1 MDRAELTKEIIE
13 LQRRLNRD
21 MRRYTLDAWMELNL
35 TIPQLKSLFFIAN
48 RGSTNF
54 TKLASALGVTP
65 SNVTGIVDRL
75 VEQGLVSRQENPE
88 DRRMLMLRVTDKGE
102 AIIANLRE
110 RRASHISEI
119 LTHLSL
125 EELNSVFKGLGLLVQ
140 AAEVH
145 GGKTGSEHDDRML

>member
-48 RGSTNF
+48 WGSTNF
-54 TKLASALGVTP
+54 TKLASALEVTP

-110 RRASHISEI
+110 RRASHMSEI
-119 LTHLSL
+119 LAQLSL
-125 EELNSVFKGLGLLVQ
+125 EELNSVFKGLTLLVQ
-140 AAEVH
+140 AAEARE
-145 GGKTGSEHDDRML
+145 GKTKEEHAATK

>member
-1 MDRAELTKEIIE
+1 MDKAELTKEIIE
-13 LQRRLNRD
+13 LQRRINWD
-21 MRRYTLDAWMELNL
+21 MRQYTLDAWMELNL

-48 RGSTNF
+48 HGSTNF

-102 AIIANLRE
+102 AIIADLRE
-110 RRASHISEI
+110 RRASHMSEI
-119 LTHLSL
+119 LSNLSS
-125 EELNSVFKGLGLLVQ
+125 EELNIVVKGFNLLSRAV
-140 AAEVH
+140 EF
-145 GGKTGSEHDDRML
+145 

>member
-48 RGSTNF
+48 WGSTNF
-54 TKLASALGVTP
+54 TKLASALEVTP

-119 LTHLSL
+119 LAQLSL
-125 EELNSVFKGLGLLVQ
+125 EELNSVFKGLTLLVQ
-140 AAEVH
+140 AAEARE
-145 GGKTGSEHDDRML
+145 GKTKEEHAATK